1 MITKYSKKRKE
12 GVWKNIAASALLGIF
27 SLGVI
32 GFLIYENAKMNY
44 RRNKLLAQINSLEKE
59 LQEAQ
64 ERNALLKEGILKS
77 GQEEYIEKIA
87 REELNLQKEGE
98 KAVAFVLPEE
108 KQEEKKKENIWNPK
122 TWWEWIKEKLRD

>member
-27 SLGVI
+27 SLGII

>member
-1 MITKYSKKRKE
+1 
-12 GVWKNIAASALLGIF
+12 
-27 SLGVI
+27 
-32 GFLIYENAKMNY
+32 MNY